1 MKNCKNLT
9 TSEVQMIMNGA
20 TMFVEPMKQN
30 KYSYFGV
37 PFCEEYPDLE
47 AGLYTSTVVDKWGE
61 EDAGPEIWG
70 AISGKGEH
78 CWESPYQPSQIIYV
92 REPWMQSYN
101 RHKKETKPVTIS
113 NHPIEWG
120 EVSGWR
126 SPASM
131 PKEAAR
137 IFLRIGSVQVVR
149 VKSVNDDQAQSM
161 GIDRDIAHTHNVA
174 CGESKWDIPFS
185 LVFREYYIARF
196 SQESWDNNDWIW
208 LFTFTRV
215 NSVNG

>member
-47 AGLYTSTVVDKWGE
+47 AGLYVSTVVDKWGE

-70 AISGKGEH
+70 AISGKGEY
-78 CWESPYQPSQIIYV
+78 CWKSPYQPGQIIYG
-92 REPWMQSYN
+92 REPWMRAPNLNNAYGQPMEPIKYKAS
-101 RHKKETKPVTIS
+101 VTAQY
-113 NHPIEWG
+113 IEEW
-120 EVSGWR
+120 SSRW
-126 SPASM
+126 SSAAAM

-137 IFLRIGSVQVVR
+137 IFLRIESVS
-149 VKSVNDDQAQSM
+149 VKRCQDVTQSDALSM
-161 GIDRDIAHTHNVA
+161 VEVLDFPKPI
-174 CGESKWDIPFS
+174 ESFQS
-185 LVFREYYIARF
+185 YYISRF
-196 SQESWDNNDWIW
+196 GQESWDNNDWIW

-215 NSVNG
+215 NSING